1 MITARDLMSTPPEY
15 LNVTDTLDVAAQSLK
30 TSNVGSMPVLSD
42 DGQVVGVITDRD
54 LVVKGMAEGRDPN
67 TTRVEDCCS
76 GTVVSVGPDDDAD
89 AVAKALADN

>member
-1 MITARDLMSTPPEY
+1 MTTARDLMSTPPEY

-54 LVVKGMAEGRDPN
+54 LVVKGMALGATP
-67 TTRVEDCCS
+67 TRPAS
-76 GTVVSVGPDDDAD
+76 RTAARAPS
-89 AVAKALADN
+89 